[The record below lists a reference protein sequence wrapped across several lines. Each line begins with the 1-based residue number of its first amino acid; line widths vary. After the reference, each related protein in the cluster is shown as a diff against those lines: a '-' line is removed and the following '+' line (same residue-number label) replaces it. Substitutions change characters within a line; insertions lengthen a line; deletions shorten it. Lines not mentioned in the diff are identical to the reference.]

1 MGWDAIKFPLCFI
14 FITTS
19 FPQCEA
25 HCPEDSASA
34 PPVCGSDGETY
45 ASECHLRLFACHYQ
59 KDVVVDALGPCPLP
73 GKMRGFGYN
82 ARAPLP
88 ACWTPPEVVKCINDF
103 VLILHCLPLMS
114 SDNGDFVN
122 VN

>member
-1 MGWDAIKFPLCFI
+1 MVRYLDSYLSLTNF
-14 FITTS
+14 TTT
-19 FPQCEA
+19 FLLQCEA

-73 GKMRGFGYN
+73 GKKRCVVTMHVLLSRPPGHL
-82 ARAPLP
+82 APHVSQVCTLLQASP
-88 ACWTPPEVVKCINDF
+88 CQLTVCSDHGRW
-103 VLILHCLPLMS
+103 IL
-114 SDNGDFVN
+114 
-122 VN
+122 